1 MERPLLIST
10 RVAVALVLLTPLI
23 VNARFLPDTYFP
35 FIVGKAVYAH
45 ALTEIAFGLWLVLAL
60 AYPRHRPP
68 TSPLLLIFAAYVVVV
83 LISSFM
89 GVSPQRSL
97 WSTYERMQGFVDLA
111 HWFAFIAVMTSVF
124 RSWRDWRVLL
134 NINLTISVVMALLG
148 LAEQYKIW
156 EFNPLDPGRITIT
169 LGNPTYV
176 GAYMMVNVLIGLG
189 LLARSFGQRDAPR
202 VRSFGQRDAP
212 QVRRKS
218 RRRIGGGQRSRQG
231 VSWLGW
237 WGIGWTT
244 VMLVLVFLLFLTS
257 QPLLFFW
264 LVFALGLFGASY
276 LLSEG
281 HRLEAAY
288 ARLRVGH
295 ITLEL
300 VKRSVAD
307 ILRPATSRWVSDQF
321 VVDWWRVFWTIA
333 IVLNAEV
340 LYLSATRGA
349 LLGLGV
355 GLMAFGAGYALWGRA
370 QRLRAVSLALV
381 AGVLFLAMLL
391 FAVRNTSAFQS
402 LARSQTMLTR
412 IADTGAGDASL
423 KGRFNSWTNGL
434 RGFAARPVLGWGPE
448 NFTIANDRYL
458 TAESIAQS
466 ITSFDQAH
474 NKLIEELTT
483 KGGLGFAGYM
493 AIWLYMAWV
502 LVREAR
508 RKESSADQAL
518 TLFAGA
524 ALTGYFVQNLF
535 LFDTPGTVT
544 QFILLL
550 GFVVY
555 LDSDSTAGLDAA
567 RQPSGSD
574 KETRSLLKSD
584 VSRAIALGVVGVLTL
599 LALISFNLGPIVGAR
614 SISLALNPNL
624 SWDERFDLFEKSF
637 SSFPPLANYPRVE
650 MFTKVAAAWGNLSQ
664 DEKQRAI
671 RVAVTQGQLG
681 VESEPEDWRIHLT
694 LARLYQLASPHNPA
708 FLADARSLV
717 ERASVLAPERIETV
731 QMQVMQYVTEGKLD
745 VARETIDSYVE
756 RNPSGAVYFEGL
768 RRQIGQVAGQ

>member
-23 VNARFLPDTYFP
+23 VNAKFLPDTYFP

-45 ALTEIAFGLWLVLAL
+45 ALTEIAFGLWLVLGL

-124 RSWRDWRVLL
+124 RSWQDWRVLL
-134 NINLTISVVMALLG
+134 NINLSVSVIIALLG

-189 LLARSFGQRDAPR
+189 LLARSFGERDAP
-202 VRSFGQRDAP
+202 P
-212 QVRRKS
+212 VRR
-218 RRRIGGGQRSRQG
+218 RRRRRTGSRQQPPQTL
-231 VSWLGW
+231 SWLTW

-244 VMLVLVFLLFLTS
+244 AILVLVL
-257 QPLLFFW
+257 LLFFTGW
-264 LVFALGLFGASY
+264 QFLFFFLVITLGAFGASY
-276 LLSEG
+276 LIFEER
-281 HRLEAAY
+281 RLE
-288 ARLRVGH
+288 
-295 ITLEL
+295 
-300 VKRSVAD
+300 
-307 ILRPATSRWVSDQF
+307 
-321 VVDWWRVFWTIA
+321 WWRVFWTTA

-355 GLMAFGAGYALWGRA
+355 GLVAFGAGYALWGRVG
-370 QRLRAVSLALV
+370 RLRAVSLALV
-381 AGVLFLAMLL
+381 AGLLFLAVLL

-402 LARSQTMLTR
+402 LARSQTMLAR
-412 IADTGAGDASL
+412 IADTGPGDRSL

-483 KGGLGFAGYM
+483 KGGLGCAGYM

-508 RKESSADQAL
+508 RRESSADQAL

-624 SWDERFDLFEKSF
+624 TWDERIDLFEKSF

-650 MFTKVAAAWGNLSQ
+650 MFTRVAAAWGNLSQ

-708 FLADARSLV
+708 FLADASSLV

-745 VARETIDSYVE
+745 VAQETIDSYLE
-756 RNPSGAVYFEGL
+756 RNPTGAVYFEGL